1 MWNAVPYLGK
11 AASAV
16 LIFIF
21 ILPVAVDLYWAP
33 SLKGDLIHNWAA
45 IASKNIFE
53 KLTGEE
59 IHSKAILTDLYWDRS
74 PESASQA
81 YTYWLI

>member
-16 LIFIF
+16 LLFIS

-33 SLKGDLIHNWAA
+33 SLKGDLMHNWST

-59 IHSKAILTDLYWDRS
+59 IHSKTI
-74 PESASQA
+74 
-81 YTYWLI
+81 